1 MAKRK
6 AAIFDVDGT
15 LANVDPYLHN
25 IRNINNDPEFK
36 KNYDKFHEESIG
48 AEPNQEAIDY
58 LRDAMENG
66 LDIVVVTSRREW
78 WRGVTSIWMAK
89 NGIYHDALYMRKD
102 GDFRKDYEVK
112 DDILYRIN
120 KQWDVMHAFD
130 DNPAVIELW
139 EKNGIPTTKIGDWD
153 GSR

>member
-1 MAKRK
+1 
-6 AAIFDVDGT
+6 
-15 LANVDPYLHN
+15 
-25 IRNINNDPEFK
+25 
-36 KNYDKFHEESIG
+36 
-48 AEPNQEAIDY
+48 
-58 LRDAMENG
+58 
-66 LDIVVVTSRREW
+66 
-78 WRGVTSIWMAK
+78 
-89 NGIYHDALYMRKD
+89 MRKD

-130 DNPAVIELW
+130 DNPSVIELW